1 VPLSGLEE
9 GGSLGGQGSVEW
21 SSGGRAPLRRRVS
34 IKSQGLSRASK
45 TGGTGGNMQQPTS
58 ESDTT
63 VECSGRM
70 TLECGCGER
79 LILLGL
85 KEDWLS
91 EKRTN
96 FECLC
101 GLSLTLADRLDE
113 DVVQEFSQVMRGAFK
128 TPASQDRRPRV
139 YRRI

>member
-1 VPLSGLEE
+1 MPLSGLEE
-9 GGSLGGQGSVEW
+9 GGSLGGQGSIEW
-21 SSGGRAPLRRRVS
+21 SFRRLFPLRRRVS

-45 TGGTGGNMQQPTS
+45 TGGNMQQPTS
-58 ESDTT
+58 ESDNT

-91 EKRTN
+91 EQRTN

-101 GLSLTLADRLDE
+101 GQSLTLGDRLDE
-113 DVVQEFSQVMRGAFK
+113 DVVQEFRQIMEGAFQ
-128 TPASQDRRPRV
+128 TPGG
-139 YRRI
+139 